1 VFTNLA
7 ELKKAVTT
15 KSEFPA
21 EFSAKP
27 TGFNQTGRFQNSGH
41 HQFRPFP
48 KKNYCFRQ
56 FLLTLR
62 PVHTPSTS
70 PSTRPIRPAAAQSIS
85 NPIAP
90 A

>member
-48 KKNYCFRQ
+48 KKKPTVSASF
-56 FLLTLR
+56 F
-62 PVHTPSTS
+62 
-70 PSTRPIRPAAAQSIS
+70 
-85 NPIAP
+85 
-90 A
+90 

>member
-48 KKNYCFRQ
+48 KKKTYCFRQ

-62 PVHTPSTS
+62 PVHTPST
-70 PSTRPIRPAAAQSIS
+70 RPIRPAAAQSIS
-85 NPIAP
+85 KPIAP